1 MRSGA
6 VRTALAHLF
15 ERRLARGSRHLS
27 ADELAAS
34 ALVFAPH
41 PDDECLGC
49 GGTILRKTG
58 VQAEVAVV
66 FVSDGAASHA
76 SLIEPDRLR
85 SLRVEE
91 ARTAAARLGVRAE
104 NVVFLGHPDGCLSHT
119 RARAVAEIEA
129 LLEDRRPA
137 QVFVPH
143 ADEPPADHRSVRASV
158 LKATSALPTA
168 VQVLEYPIWWWLHWP
183 WVRLSFRRTDLA
195 LELWRRTLKTAFGFK
210 AARAFNTWV
219 DVADV
224 LERKRVAL
232 EAHASQMSRPND
244 RADWPILRDV
254 AAGDFLARLLGA
266 REFFTTYLSS
276 DPGVEP

>member
-1 MRSGA
+1 MRSSA
-6 VRTALAHLF
+6 VRTGLAHLL
-15 ERRLARGSRHLS
+15 ERRLARGGRHLN
-27 ADELAAS
+27 ACELAAS

-49 GGTILRKTG
+49 GGTILRKTS
-58 VQAEVAVV
+58 VHAEVGIV

-91 ARTAAARLGVRAE
+91 ACMAAARLGVRAE
-104 NVVFLGHPDGCLSHT
+104 NVVFLGHPDGRLSHT
-119 RARAVAEIEA
+119 RARAVAEIKA
-129 LLEDRRPA
+129 LLQDWRPA

-143 ADEPPADHRSVRASV
+143 ADEPPADHRSVRGSV
-158 LKATSALPTA
+158 LDAISTLPT

-195 LELWRRTLKTAFGFK
+195 LELWRRTLKTAFGFN
-210 AARAFNTWV
+210 AARAFNSWV
-219 DVADV
+219 DVGDV
-224 LERKRVAL
+224 LERKRGAL
-232 EAHASQMSRPND
+232 EAHATQMSRQRG

-254 AAGDFLARLLGA
+254 ADGDFLARLLGA
-266 REFFTTYLSS
+266 REFFATYLSS
-276 DPGVEP
+276 HPGVEP